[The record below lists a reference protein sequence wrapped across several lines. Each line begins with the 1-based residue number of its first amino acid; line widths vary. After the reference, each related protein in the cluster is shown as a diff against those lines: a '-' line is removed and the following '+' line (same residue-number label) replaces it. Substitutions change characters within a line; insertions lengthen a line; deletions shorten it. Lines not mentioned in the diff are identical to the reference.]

1 MSNNRHIVAKHILIK
16 ISKMILW
23 RVIMIVK
30 IILALVVIVNGIFAI
45 TFIKDYIAHKEE
57 ANNEPIKPIILA
69 ITEFIMFFLSTFGI
83 SDFAIGT
90 VIYSKF
96 KWTDAKKLPGTL
108 NAECVIPVA
117 VMALAYISSI
127 DVDITT
133 LIVAIVAQVIG
144 AYIGPR
150 FVVKMNVNIIKMFIS
165 TGLIIAAALIL
176 MGKFGLYPTGG
187 DANGLTGFKLILLG
201 ILSFAYGALN
211 NVGIGSYALTMATVY
226 AFGLN
231 PGIAFPIMMGACTFS
246 VPIGSMQFI
255 KFDSYSRKITLYAAI
270 FGSIGVLFA
279 AFIVKSLDV
288 SMLQWIVVVV
298 IIYSA
303 FTIINDLRK
312 TKK

>member
-1 MSNNRHIVAKHILIK
+1 MQ
-16 ISKMILW
+16 
-23 RVIMIVK
+23 
-30 IILALVVIVNGIFAI
+30 
-45 TFIKDYIAHKEE
+45 T
-57 ANNEPIKPIILA
+57 
-69 ITEFIMFFLSTFGI
+69 
-83 SDFAIGT
+83 
-90 VIYSKF
+90 
-96 KWTDAKKLPGTL
+96 
-108 NAECVIPVA
+108 
-117 VMALAYISSI
+117 
-127 DVDITT
+127 
-133 LIVAIVAQVIG
+133 
-144 AYIGPR
+144 
-150 FVVKMNVNIIKMFIS
+150 
-165 TGLIIAAALIL
+165 
-176 MGKFGLYPTGG
+176 
-187 DANGLTGFKLILLG
+187 
-201 ILSFAYGALN
+201 AYGALN